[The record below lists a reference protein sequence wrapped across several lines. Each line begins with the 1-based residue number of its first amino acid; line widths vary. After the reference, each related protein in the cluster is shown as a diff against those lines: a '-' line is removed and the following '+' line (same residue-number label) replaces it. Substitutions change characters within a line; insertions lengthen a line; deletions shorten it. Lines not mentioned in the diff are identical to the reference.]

1 MPRLTIELVPS
12 TSWFSNVRS
21 EVPAAVW
28 DKLKKTAYKL
38 AHYRCE
44 ICSGRGRQWPVEC
57 HEVWHYN
64 DASHIQ
70 KLVRLIA
77 LCPMCHR
84 VKHIG
89 LASVNE
95 GFEEVVQHLMKV
107 NQWADRITAN
117 SYINLSL
124 QKWQDRSRFE
134 WQLDLSYLE
143 QFGITKEMLAKS
155 RAAKDTMKIMMD
167 QALRLPSG
175 VQLVDLPDDDYD
187 PLDHLIEERI
197 A

>member
-28 DKLKKTAYKL
+28 EKLKKVAYKL

-44 ICSGRGRQWPVEC
+44 ICSGRGRKWPVEC
-57 HEVWHYN
+57 HEVWHYD

-89 LASVNE
+89 FASLQPDFNDVIA
-95 GFEEVVQHLMKV
+95 HLMKV
-107 NQWADRITAN
+107 NQWSDRITAE
-117 SYINLSL
+117 SYIKQCAKVWEGRSKHDWTLDISCL
-124 QKWQDRSRFE
+124 KQYGFDPASIKRPVLPVTREQMDRIS
-134 WQLDLSYLE
+134 
-143 QFGITKEMLAKS
+143 A
-155 RAAKDTMKIMMD
+155 
-167 QALRLPSG
+167 ALRNVGAPE
-175 VQLVDLPDDDYD
+175 PDFD
-187 PLDHLIEERI
+187 PFDHIIGEERI